1 MRRQITSLLEF
12 GAVPQSQLTFSSA
25 FTVTKSGDL
34 SLPNEAADIITQIEP
49 LKRRIFID
57 NSNQCHYAYIVV
69 LALEWVSQLEMFDH

>member
-34 SLPNEAADIITQIEP
+34 SLPNEAPDSITQLQP
-49 LKRRIFID
+49 LKRRIFLD

-69 LALEWVSQLEMFDH
+69 LALEWVSQLEIFDH